1 MLNDIVE
8 ADIAIPNPTATSQQ
22 EAILSLL
29 IFMLKCPHNGLLNF
43 FYDL

>member
-8 ADIAIPNPTATSQQ
+8 ADIAIPNPRVTSQR

-29 IFMLKCPHNGLLNF
+29 ILMLKCPHSGLFNF